1 LRDIKILSPLNG
13 ELIPLNQVDDPV
25 FGSGAMGRGAAIKN
39 PAGKVYSPF
48 DGEITVFFPTN
59 NAIGLKSDDGIEL
72 LIHVGM
78 DTVKLNGEGFTPR
91 ADVGDRVK
99 RGQLLLEF
107 NPKVITT
114 AGYQTTTPVVV
125 TNHQNFGDI
134 TFELFDQK
142 IIVDVRGN
150 YI

>member
-1 LRDIKILSPLNG
+1 MRDIKILSPLNG

-59 NAIGLKSDDGIEL
+59 HAIGLKSDDGIEL
-72 LIHVGM
+72 FIHVGM

-107 NPKVITT
+107 NPKVITK

-125 TNHQNFGDI
+125 TNHQNFGAI
-134 TFELFDQK
+134 TFELLDQK